1 MATITAAEVNKLRK
15 QTGAG
20 MMDCKKALVEANG
33 DFEQAIDL
41 LRKKGQKIAANR
53 GDRDAKEGLVLA
65 KTTADNKKGVMVV
78 VNCETDFVAKNDDFA
93 AFANNILDAVIEN
106 GVSTVDAAK
115 ALTYPGTSLTIA
127 DRIIEEVGKIGEKI
141 DLSAVE
147 IIESELVVAYNH
159 PGNSLASMVA
169 VSKAGDAEAEAAK
182 NVAMQVAA
190 MNPIALNDEGV
201 DAETIERELE
211 IGRDQARQE
220 GKPEE
225 MIDKIAQ
232 GKLGKFFKE
241 NTLLN
246 QEYVKAENKESVKQ
260 YIQTLDKEL
269 TVTEFK
275 HVTLG

>member
-1 MATITAAEVNKLRK
+1 MATITAAEVNELRK
-15 QTGAG
+15 KTGAG

-65 KTTADNKKGVMVV
+65 KATADNKKGVMVV
-78 VNCETDFVAKNDDFA
+78 VNCETDFVAKNEDFA

-106 GVSTVDAAK
+106 GAATIEDAK
-115 ALTYPGTSLTIA
+115 ALTYPGSTLSIA

-147 IIESELVVAYNH
+147 IIESDLVVAYNH

-201 DAETIERELE
+201 DSETIERELE

-220 GKPEE
+220 GKPEA

-232 GKLGKFFKE
+232 GKLSKFYKE
-241 NTLLN
+241 NTL
-246 QEYVKAENKESVKQ
+246 VKQ
-260 YIQTLDKEL
+260 QFIKDNSL
-269 TVTEFK
+269 TVEAYLKSVNKDLVATGFK
-275 HVTLG
+275 RISLS

>member
-1 MATITAAEVNKLRK
+1 MATITAAEVNELRK
-15 QTGAG
+15 KTGAG

-65 KTTADNKKGVMVV
+65 KATADNKKGVMVV

-106 GVSTVDAAK
+106 GATTVEAAK
-115 ALTYPGTSLTIA
+115 ALTYPGSTLTIA

-147 IIESELVVAYNH
+147 IIESDLVVAYNH

-169 VSKAGDAEAEAAK
+169 VSKAGDAESEAAR

-220 GKPEE
+220 GKPEA

-232 GKLGKFFKE
+232 GKLSKFYKE
-241 NTLLN
+241 NTL
-246 QEYVKAENKESVKQ
+246 VKQ
-260 YIQTLDKEL
+260 QFIKDNSL
-269 TVTEFK
+269 TVEAYLKSVNKDLVAVGFK
-275 HVTLG
+275 RISLS

>member
-1 MATITAAEVNKLRK
+1 MATITAAEVNELRK
-15 QTGAG
+15 KTGAG

-65 KTTADNKKGVMVV
+65 KATADNKKGVMVV
-78 VNCETDFVAKNDDFA
+78 VNCETDFVAKNEDFA

-106 GVSTVDAAK
+106 GVATVEDAK

-147 IIESELVVAYNH
+147 IIESDLVVAYNH

-169 VSKAGDAEAEAAK
+169 VSKAGEAEAEAAK

-201 DAETIERELE
+201 DSETIERELE

-220 GKPEE
+220 GKPEA

-232 GKLGKFFKE
+232 GKLSKFYKE
-241 NTLLN
+241 NTL
-246 QEYVKAENKESVKQ
+246 VKQ
-260 YIQTLDKEL
+260 QFIKDNSL
-269 TVTEFK
+269 TVEAYLKSVNKDLVATGFK
-275 HVTLG
+275 RISLS

>member
-1 MATITAAEVNKLRK
+1 MATITAAEVNELRK
-15 QTGAG
+15 KTGAG

-65 KTTADNKKGVMVV
+65 KATADNKKGVMVV
-78 VNCETDFVAKNDDFA
+78 VNCETDFVAKNEDFG

-106 GVSTVDAAK
+106 GAATIEDAK
-115 ALTYPGTSLTIA
+115 ALTYPGSTLTIA

-147 IIESELVVAYNH
+147 IIESDLVVAYNH

-201 DAETIERELE
+201 DSETIERELE

-220 GKPEE
+220 GKPEA

-232 GKLGKFFKE
+232 GKLSKFYKE
-241 NTLLN
+241 NTL
-246 QEYVKAENKESVKQ
+246 VKQ
-260 YIQTLDKEL
+260 QFIKDNSL
-269 TVTEFK
+269 TVEAYLKSVNKDLVATGFK
-275 HVTLG
+275 RISLS

>member
-1 MATITAAEVNKLRK
+1 MATITAAEVNELRK
-15 QTGAG
+15 KTGAG

-53 GDRDAKEGLVLA
+53 GDRDAKEGLVIA
-65 KTTADNKKGVMVV
+65 KATADNKKGVMVV

-93 AFANNILDAVIEN
+93 AFANNILDAVMDN
-106 GVSTVDAAK
+106 GATTVDAAK
-115 ALTYPGTSLTIA
+115 ALTYPGSSLSIA

-141 DLSAVE
+141 DLSAIE

-159 PGNSLASMVA
+159 PGNSLASLVA
-169 VSKAGDAEAEAAK
+169 VSKAGDAEAEAAR

-201 DAETIERELE
+201 DSETIERELE

-220 GKPEE
+220 GKPEA

-232 GKLGKFFKE
+232 GKLSKFYKE
-241 NTLLN
+241 NTL
-246 QEYVKAENKESVKQ
+246 VKQQFIKDNSLTVEAYLKSVNKELVA
-260 YIQTLDKEL
+260 TG
-269 TVTEFK
+269 FK
-275 HVTLG
+275 RISLS

>member
-225 MIDKIAQ
+225 IIDKIAQ
-232 GKLGKFFKE
+232 SKLGKFYKE
-241 NTLLN
+241 NTL
-246 QEYVKAENKESVKQ
+246 VKQQYIKDNSLTVEAYLKSVNKELVA
-260 YIQTLDKEL
+260 TG
-269 TVTEFK
+269 FK
-275 HVTLG
+275 RISLS

>member
-1 MATITAAEVNKLRK
+1 MATITAAEVNQLRK

-33 DFEQAIDL
+33 DFEQAIDV
-41 LRKKGQKIAANR
+41 LRKQGQKIAAKR
-53 GDRDAKEGLVLA
+53 GDRDANEGLVISKA
-65 KTTADNKKGVMVV
+65 TADNKKGVMIV
-78 VNCETDFVAKNDDFA
+78 VNCETDFVAKNDDFVS
-93 AFANNILDAVIEN
+93 FATHILDAIIEN
-106 GVSTVDAAK
+106 GSTSIDAAK
-115 ALTYPGTSLTIA
+115 ALTYPGSKLTIGEK
-127 DRIIEEVGKIGEKI
+127 IVEEIGKIGEKI

-147 IIESELVVAYNH
+147 VIESDMVVAYNH

-169 VSKAGDAEAEAAK
+169 VSKSGDAEGEAAR

-201 DAETIERELE
+201 DKETIERELE

-232 GKLGKFFKE
+232 GKLGKFYKE
-241 NTLLN
+241 NTL
-246 QEYVKAENKESVKQ
+246 VKQ
-260 YIQTLDKEL
+260 QYIKDNSM
-269 TVTEFK
+269 TVEGYLKSVNKDLVATDFK
-275 HVTLG
+275 RIALG

>member
-1 MATITAAEVNKLRK
+1 MATITAAEVNELRK
-15 QTGAG
+15 KTGAG

-53 GDRDAKEGLVLA
+53 GDRDAKEGLVIA
-65 KTTADNKKGVMVV
+65 KATADNKKGVMVV

-106 GVSTVDAAK
+106 SAATIEDAK
-115 ALTYPGTSLTIA
+115 ALTYPGSTLTIA

-147 IIESELVVAYNH
+147 IIESDLVVAYNH
-159 PGNSLASMVA
+159 PGNSLASMVG

-201 DAETIERELE
+201 DSETIERELE

-220 GKPEE
+220 GKPEA

-232 GKLGKFFKE
+232 GKLSKFYKE
-241 NTLLN
+241 NTL
-246 QEYVKAENKESVKQ
+246 VKQ
-260 YIQTLDKEL
+260 QFIKDNSL
-269 TVTEFK
+269 TVEAYLKSVNKDLVATGFK
-275 HVTLG
+275 RISLS

>member
-1 MATITAAEVNKLRK
+1 
-15 QTGAG
+15 
-20 MMDCKKALVEANG
+20 MDCKKALVEANG

-53 GDRDAKEGLVLA
+53 GDRDAKEGLVIA
-65 KTTADNKKGVMVV
+65 KATADNKKGVMVV

-93 AFANNILDAVIEN
+93 AFANNILDAVMDN
-106 GVSTVDAAK
+106 GATTVDAAK
-115 ALTYPGTSLTIA
+115 ALTYPGSSLSIA

-141 DLSAVE
+141 DLSAIE

-159 PGNSLASMVA
+159 PGNSLASLVA
-169 VSKAGDAEAEAAK
+169 VSKAGDAEAEAAR

-201 DAETIERELE
+201 DSETIERELE

-220 GKPEE
+220 GKPEA

-232 GKLGKFFKE
+232 GKLSKFYKE
-241 NTLLN
+241 NTL
-246 QEYVKAENKESVKQ
+246 VKQQFIKDNSLTVEAYLKSVNKELVA
-260 YIQTLDKEL
+260 TG
-269 TVTEFK
+269 FK
-275 HVTLG
+275 RISLS

>member
-1 MATITAAEVNKLRK
+1 MATITAAEVNELRK
-15 QTGAG
+15 KTGAG

-65 KTTADNKKGVMVV
+65 KATADNKKGVMVV

-106 GVSTVDAAK
+106 GATTVDAAK
-115 ALTYPGTSLTIA
+115 ALTYPGTTLTIA

-147 IIESELVVAYNH
+147 IIESDLVVAYNH

-169 VSKAGDAEAEAAK
+169 VSHAGDAEAEAAR

-211 IGRDQARQE
+211 VGREQARQE
-220 GKPEE
+220 GKPEA

-232 GKLGKFFKE
+232 GKLGKFYKE
-241 NTLLN
+241 NTL
-246 QEYVKAENKESVKQ
+246 VKQ
-260 YIQTLDKEL
+260 QFIKDNSL
-269 TVTEFK
+269 TVEAYLKSVNKDLVATGFK
-275 HVTLG
+275 RISLS

>member
-93 AFANNILDAVIEN
+93 TFANNILDAVIEN

-115 ALTYPGTSLTIA
+115 ELTYPGTSLSIA

-232 GKLGKFFKE
+232 GKLGKFYKE
-241 NTLLN
+241 NTL
-246 QEYVKAENKESVKQ
+246 VKQQYIKDNSLTVEAYLKSVNKELVA
-260 YIQTLDKEL
+260 TG
-269 TVTEFK
+269 FK
-275 HVTLG
+275 RISLS

>member
-1 MATITAAEVNKLRK
+1 MATITAAEVNELRK
-15 QTGAG
+15 KTGAG

-53 GDRDAKEGLVLA
+53 GDRDAKEGLVIA
-65 KTTADNKKGVMVV
+65 KATADNKKGVMVV

-93 AFANNILDAVIEN
+93 AFANNILDAVMDN
-106 GVSTVDAAK
+106 GATTVDAAK
-115 ALTYPGTSLTIA
+115 ALTYPGSSLSIA

-141 DLSAVE
+141 DLSAIE

-159 PGNSLASMVA
+159 PGNSLASLVA
-169 VSKAGDAEAEAAK
+169 VSKAGDAEAEAAR

-201 DAETIERELE
+201 DSETIERELE

-220 GKPEE
+220 GKPEA

-232 GKLGKFFKE
+232 GKLSKFYKE
-241 NTLLN
+241 NTL
-246 QEYVKAENKESVKQ
+246 VKQQFIKDNSLTVEAYLISVNKELVA
-260 YIQTLDKEL
+260 TG
-269 TVTEFK
+269 FK
-275 HVTLG
+275 RISLS

>member
-1 MATITAAEVNKLRK
+1 MATITAAEVNELRK
-15 QTGAG
+15 KTGAG

-65 KTTADNKKGVMVV
+65 KATADNKKGVMVV
-78 VNCETDFVAKNDDFA
+78 VNCETDFVAKNEDFA

-106 GVSTVDAAK
+106 GAATIEDAK
-115 ALTYPGTSLTIA
+115 ALTYPGSTLTIA

-147 IIESELVVAYNH
+147 IIESDLVVAYNH

-201 DAETIERELE
+201 DSETIERELE

-220 GKPEE
+220 GKPEA

-232 GKLGKFFKE
+232 GKLSKFYKE
-241 NTLLN
+241 NTL
-246 QEYVKAENKESVKQ
+246 VKQ
-260 YIQTLDKEL
+260 QFIKDNSI
-269 TVTEFK
+269 TVEAYLKSVNKDLVATGFK
-275 HVTLG
+275 RISLS